1 MPLGFVDKEMV
12 YFLPFFSSP
21 QFFRSSLDVS
31 DGTRG
36 QINRSRVAGSW
47 ARKQAVVDVGDSGP
61 IQKEIPRFIITHTVR
76 IRGNGGTTVN
86 PITSLG

>member
-1 MPLGFVDKEMV
+1 MNERGVEEEGGVPLGFVDKEMV

-47 ARKQAVVDVGDSGP
+47 ARKQA
-61 IQKEIPRFIITHTVR
+61 
-76 IRGNGGTTVN
+76 
-86 PITSLG
+86 